1 MAPDESRRTGGQPGD
16 LLDPDRNGDPKAAS
30 QRKTAEAADSQ
41 RKAADPEAS
50 VWVAASAGTGKT
62 KVLTDRVLS
71 LMLAGTPP
79 PKILCLTFTKA
90 AAAEMANRLSDR
102 LADWATAADD
112 DLTGWL
118 RDLTGRT
125 PDAATLRRARQLFAQ
140 VLDAPGGMKIQTIHA
155 FCQHLLARFPLEAGV
170 APHAQVLDER
180 SAQEML
186 REAREEVLARAGAG
200 EDPQLAAALADVT
213 ARVSEQDFAEL
224 IQHLIGER
232 GRLMRLIDRA
242 GGVDALVARTYHAL
256 GLDRGTTPEDVLW
269 EACQPEAL
277 DALGLKV
284 AEDAMRQGT
293 RKEQENAAAL
303 KAFLDADTAQRVR
316 LWDSYTAL
324 FFTTAGEVRKKLLNK
339 DAASVPGALGAME
352 VEAER
357 LVRVRERLNA
367 ATTAGATASLLR
379 LGAAIVHGYA
389 RHKAARALL
398 DYDDLI
404 LTARRL
410 LRAQGRAAWVLYKLD
425 GGLDHVLIDEA
436 QDTNPEQWDVV
447 QALTEEFFAGEGAA
461 EARGEPQ
468 RTVFAV
474 GDGKQSIYS
483 FQRAEPAA
491 FARMRKHFEARARA
505 AERTFR
511 PVALGHSFRSTDAV
525 LQAVDTVFR
534 APNAHDGVLFDG
546 DAPLHHDPVR
556 VGHSGRVEL
565 WPPADPADTQEPDP
579 WAAPTERHGDAP
591 PRQRLARLIAARIQ
605 RWTQT
610 DDPDGWLASKGRQM
624 RAGDV
629 LVLVRRRNE
638 FVEELVRELK
648 LRDVPVA
655 GVDRMVL
662 TEQLAVRDLVALG
675 RFLLL
680 PEDSLT
686 LACVLK
692 GPLIGLSEER
702 LFELAWNRGKDASLW
717 DALRD
722 RCQENADF
730 ERAFTRLSDW
740 LARADY
746 VPPYELYAQLLGA
759 EGGRRDLVARLGP
772 EANDPVDEFQALALA
787 YEREHVPSLQ
797 GFLHWLEA
805 GEQEVKRDAEHGGN
819 AVRVMT
825 VHGAKGL
832 QAPVVFLPDTLQ
844 VPSQGPKMLWDEDQ
858 GLALWPPRTG
868 DLEAVGRKLREAARH
883 AQSQEYRRLLY
894 VAMTRAEDRL
904 YVCGYNTRKSPP
916 EGCWYEL
923 VQQGL
928 SGIAEE
934 HAFDATGDLPQEG
947 WQGTA
952 LVLESPQRTDAK
964 ADREDVG
971 AAPEAGPLPDWAQA
985 PPAAEPAPPR
995 PLAPSRA
1002 PETEPPVRSPLS
1014 GDGGAAYQRGRL
1026 IHRLLQTLPDLPAET
1041 RREAGRRY
1049 LDSPSHQLDAAQA
1062 EAILEETLRIVE
1074 APEFQHLFG
1083 PGSRPEVP
1091 VVGLLDRGLGPEAA
1105 SGQIDRLAVTEAAI
1119 VIVDYKTNRPPP
1131 ETPEEVPQ
1139 VYRAQLATYRRLVQR
1154 IWPDRPVE
1162 TWLLWTDGPRLMQI
1176 THA

>member
-1 MAPDESRRTGGQPGD
+1 MSPEDTPKAGSSRSGD
-16 LLDPDRNGDPKAAS
+16 LLDHDPTAASERKKGEAAAS
-30 QRKTAEAADSQ
+30 QRQ
-41 RKAADPEAS
+41 AADPEAS

-79 PKILCLTFTKA
+79 AKILCLTFTKA
-90 AAAEMANRLSDR
+90 AAAEMSNRLSDR

-112 DLTGWL
+112 KLAGWLETLTGQA
-118 RDLTGRT
+118 
-125 PDAATLRRARQLFAQ
+125 PDAATMRRARQLFAQ

-186 REAREEVLARAGAG
+186 RAAREEVLARAGAG
-200 EDPQLAAALADVT
+200 EDPHLAAALADVT
-213 ARVSEQDFAEL
+213 SRVNDQDFAEL
-224 IQHLIGER
+224 IQHLIAER
-232 GRLMRLIDRA
+232 GRLLRLIDDA
-242 GGVDALVARTYHAL
+242 GGIDALIDRTYAAL
-256 GLDRGTTPEDVLW
+256 GLDRGTTADDVLW
-269 EACQPEAL
+269 AACQPEAL

-293 RKEQENAAAL
+293 RKEAENAGTL
-303 KAFLDADTAQRVR
+303 KAFLDADTSGRVAQ
-316 LWDSYTAL
+316 WDSYLSL
-324 FFTTAGEVRKKLLNK
+324 FFTAAGEPRKKLLNK
-339 DAASVPGALGAME
+339 DAAAVPGALGAMQ

-357 LVRVRERLNA
+357 LQAVGERLNA
-367 ATTAGATASLLR
+367 ATTAAATASLLR
-379 LGAAIVHGYA
+379 LGAAIVHVYTQ
-389 RHKAARALL
+389 HKAARALL

-404 LTARRL
+404 LSARKL
-410 LRAQGRAAWVLYKLD
+410 LNAEGRAAWVLYKLD

-447 QALTEEFFAGEGAA
+447 QALTSEFFAGEGAA
-461 EARGEPQ
+461 EARGEPH

-491 FARMRKHFEARARA
+491 FARMRRHFEARARA
-505 AERTFR
+505 ARRTFR

-534 APNAHDGVLFDG
+534 QPAAHDGVLFDG

-565 WPPADPADTQEPDP
+565 WPAADPADTEDPDP
-579 WAAPTERHGDAP
+579 WAPPTERHGDAP

-605 RWTQT
+605 RWTRS
-610 DDPDGWLASKGRQM
+610 DDPEGWLPSKGRQM

-629 LVLVRRRNE
+629 LVLVRRRNA

-702 LFELAWNRGKDASLW
+702 LFELAHGRGEDASLW

-722 RCQENADF
+722 RAGENADF

-787 YEREHVPSLQ
+787 YEREHVPSLE

-844 VPSQGPKMLWDEDQ
+844 VPTQGPKMLWDEGR
-858 GLALWPPRTG
+858 GLALWPPRTR
-868 DLEAVGRKLREAARH
+868 DLEAVGRKLRDAARH

-904 YVCGYNTRKSPP
+904 YVCGYNTKKTAP

-923 VQQGL
+923 VQDGL

-934 HAFDATGDLPQEG
+934 QAFDAARDLPQEG

-952 LVLESPQRTDAK
+952 LVLESPQRTAAKPDSDDA
-964 ADREDVG
+964 G
-971 AAPEAGPLPDWAQA
+971 ATPDAGPLPDWALA

-1002 PETEPPVRSPLS
+1002 PESEPPVRSPLS
-1014 GDGGAAYQRGRL
+1014 DDGGAAYQRGRL
-1026 IHRLLQTLPDLPAET
+1026 IHRLLQTLPDLPADR

-1049 LDSPSHQLDAAQA
+1049 LESPSHQLDPAQA
-1062 EAILEETLRIVE
+1062 EAILEETLHIVE
-1074 APEFQHLFG
+1074 APEFQQLFG

-1105 SGQIDRLAVTEAAI
+1105 SGQIDRLAVTDDAI

-1131 ETPEEVPQ
+1131 ETPADVPQ
-1139 VYRAQLATYRRLVQR
+1139 VYRDQLATYRRLVQR
-1154 IWPDRPVE
+1154 IWPDRRVE

-1176 THA
+1176 TDA

>member
-1 MAPDESRRTGGQPGD
+1 MAPDESHRTGGRPAD
-16 LLDPDRNGDPKAAS
+16 LLDHDPEAAS
-30 QRKTAEAADSQ
+30 QRKKAEAADSQ
-41 RKAADPEAS
+41 RRAADPEAS

-102 LADWATAADD
+102 LSAWATATDD
-112 DLTGWL
+112 ALAQAL
-118 RDLTGRT
+118 EDLTGRA
-125 PDAATLRRARQLFAQ
+125 PEAATMRRARQLFAQ

-213 ARVSEQDFAEL
+213 ARVNEQEFAEL
-224 IQHLIGER
+224 IQHLIAER
-232 GRLMRLIDRA
+232 GRLMRLIERS
-242 GGVDALVARTYHAL
+242 GGIDALIDRTYDAL
-256 GLDRGTTPEDVLW
+256 GLARGTTADDVLRD
-269 EACQPEAL
+269 ACAPEAL

-293 RKEQENAAAL
+293 KKETENAATL
-303 KAFLDADTAQRVR
+303 KAFLDADTAGRVR
-316 LWDSYTAL
+316 LWDSYTGL
-324 FFTTAGEVRKKLLNK
+324 FFTTAGELRKKLLNK

-357 LVRVRERLNA
+357 LRAVRDRLNA

-379 LGAAIVHGYA
+379 LGAAIVHGYGQ
-389 RHKAARALL
+389 HKAQRALL

-404 LTARRL
+404 LTARKL
-410 LRAQGRAAWVLYKLD
+410 LRAEGRAAWVLYKLD

-447 QALTEEFFAGEGAA
+447 QALTQEFFAGEGAA
-461 EARGEPQ
+461 EARGQPR

-491 FARMRKHFEARARA
+491 FARMRRHFEARARA

-525 LQAVDTVFR
+525 LQAVDTVFHD
-534 APNAHDGVLFDG
+534 PGAHDGVLFDG

-565 WPPADPADTQEPDP
+565 WPPADPADAQDPDP
-579 WAAPTERHGDAP
+579 WAPPTERHGDAP

-610 DDPDGWLASKGRQM
+610 RDPEGWLPSKGRQM
-624 RAGDV
+624 LAGDV

-648 LRDVPVA
+648 LRGVPVA

-692 GPLIGLSEER
+692 GPLIGLGEER
-702 LFELAWNRGKDASLW
+702 LFELAWNRGQRTLW

-722 RCQENADF
+722 RAGENGDF

-759 EGGRRDLVARLGP
+759 QGGRRDLVARLGP

-844 VPSQGPKMLWDEDQ
+844 VPSQGPKMLWDEGA

-868 DLEAVGRKLREAARH
+868 DLETVGRGLREAARH

-904 YVCGYNTRKSPP
+904 YVCGYNTRKTPP

-928 SGIAEE
+928 SGIAQEQ
-934 HAFDATGDLPQEG
+934 AFDAARDLPQEG

-952 LVLESPQRTDAK
+952 LVLESPQRTQAKRDA
-964 ADREDVG
+964 EDAG
-971 AAPEAGPLPDWAQA
+971 AAPDAGPLPDWARV
-985 PPAAEPAPPR
+985 PPEAEPAPPR

-1002 PETEPPVRSPLS
+1002 PESEPPVRSPLS
-1014 GDGGAAYQRGRL
+1014 DDGGAAYQRGRL
-1026 IHRLLQTLPDLPAET
+1026 IHRLLQTLPDLPPE
-1041 RREAGRRY
+1041 RRRDAGRRY
-1049 LDSPSHQLDAAQA
+1049 LDSPSHQLGDAQA
-1062 EAILEETLRIVE
+1062 EAILDETLRIVE
-1074 APEFQHLFG
+1074 DPAFRHLFG
-1083 PGSRPEVP
+1083 PDSRPEVP
-1091 VVGLLDRGLGPEAA
+1091 VVGLLDRGAGPEAA
-1105 SGQIDRLAVTEAAI
+1105 SGQIDRLAVTEDAI

-1131 ETPEEVPQ
+1131 DTPAQVPQ
-1139 VYRAQLATYRRLVQR
+1139 VYRDQLATYRRLVRR

-1176 THA
+1176 TDA

>member
-1 MAPDESRRTGGQPGD
+1 MAPDDRPKTTSPGSGD
-16 LLDPDRNGDPKAAS
+16 LLDHDPVAAS
-30 QRKTAEAADSQ
+30 QRKIAEAADSQ
-41 RKAADPEAS
+41 RRAADPEAS

-79 PKILCLTFTKA
+79 AKILCLTFTKA

-102 LADWATAADD
+102 LSDWATAADD
-112 DLTGWL
+112 ELAGWLENLTGQA
-118 RDLTGRT
+118 
-125 PDAATLRRARQLFAQ
+125 PDAATMRRARQLFAQ
-140 VLDAPGGMKIQTIHA
+140 VLDAPGGMKVQTIHA

-186 REAREEVLARAGAG
+186 RESREEVLARAGAG
-200 EDPQLAAALADVT
+200 EDPELAGALADVT
-213 ARVSEQDFAEL
+213 ARVNEQEFAEL
-224 IQHLIGER
+224 IQHLIAER
-232 GRLMRLIDRA
+232 GRLTRLIDAA
-242 GGVDALVARTYHAL
+242 GGIDSLIARTYRAL
-256 GLDRGTTPEDVLW
+256 GLARETTTDDVLQ
-269 EACQPEAL
+269 EACAPEAL

-293 RKEQENAAAL
+293 KTEAKNAQTL
-303 KAFLDADTAQRVR
+303 KAFLDTDTPGRVR

-324 FFTTAGEVRKKLLNK
+324 FFTTAGDLRKKLLNK
-339 DAASVPGALGAME
+339 DAAAVPGALGAME
-352 VEAER
+352 VEAAR
-357 LVRVRERLNA
+357 LQDVRERLNA
-367 ATTAGATASLLR
+367 ATTATATASLLR
-379 LGAAIVHGYA
+379 LGAAIVQAYA
-389 RHKAARALL
+389 RHKAQRALL

-404 LTARRL
+404 LTARKL
-410 LRAQGRAAWVLYKLD
+410 LHAEGRAAWVLYKLD

-447 QALTEEFFAGEGAA
+447 QALTQEFFAGEGAA
-461 EARGEPQ
+461 EARDAPQ

-491 FARMRKHFEARARA
+491 FARMRKHFESRAQAAR
-505 AERTFR
+505 RTFR

-534 APNAHDGVLFDG
+534 TPAAHDGVLFEG

-565 WPPADPADTQEPDP
+565 WPPVDPSDTQEPDP
-579 WAAPTERHGDAP
+579 WAPPTERHGDAP
-591 PRQRLARLIAARIQ
+591 PRQRLARLIAARIE
-605 RWTQT
+605 RWTRT
-610 DDPDGWLASKGRQM
+610 DDPEGWLPSKGRQM
-624 RAGDV
+624 RPGDV
-629 LVLVRRRNE
+629 LVLVRRRND

-648 LRDVPVA
+648 LRNVPVA

-702 LFELAWNRGKDASLW
+702 LFELAWNRGEASLW

-722 RCQENADF
+722 RTGENADF
-730 ERAFTRLSDW
+730 ERAYTRLADW

-844 VPSQGPKMLWDEDQ
+844 VPTQGAKLLWDEGQ
-858 GLALWPPRTG
+858 GLALWPPRTA
-868 DLEAVGRKLREAARH
+868 DLEAVGRGLREAAGH

-904 YVCGYNTRKSPP
+904 YVCGYNTKRSAPP
-916 EGCWYEL
+916 GCWYEL

-928 SGIAEE
+928 AELAEE
-934 HAFDATGDLPQEG
+934 RAFDATRDLPHDG

-952 LVLESPQRTDAK
+952 HVLESPQRTETKPDTGDA
-964 ADREDVG
+964 G
-971 AAPEAGPLPDWAQA
+971 AAPDAGPLPDWAVA
-985 PPAAEPAPPR
+985 PPAPEPAPPR

-1002 PETEPPVRSPLS
+1002 PESEPPVRSPLG
-1014 GDGGAAYQRGRL
+1014 GDSGAAYQRGRL
-1026 IHRLLQTLPDLPAET
+1026 VHRLLQTLPDLPASE
-1041 RREAGRRY
+1041 RREAGLRY

-1074 APEFQHLFG
+1074 APEFQQLFG
-1083 PGSRPEVP
+1083 PASRPEVP

-1105 SGQIDRLAVTEAAI
+1105 SGQIDRLAITEETV

-1131 ETPEEVPQ
+1131 QTPEQVPQ
-1139 VYRAQLATYRRLVQR
+1139 VYRDQLATYRRLVQR
-1154 IWPDRPVE
+1154 IWPERRVE
-1162 TWLLWTDGPRLMQI
+1162 TWLLWTDGPHLMQI
-1176 THA
+1176 TDA